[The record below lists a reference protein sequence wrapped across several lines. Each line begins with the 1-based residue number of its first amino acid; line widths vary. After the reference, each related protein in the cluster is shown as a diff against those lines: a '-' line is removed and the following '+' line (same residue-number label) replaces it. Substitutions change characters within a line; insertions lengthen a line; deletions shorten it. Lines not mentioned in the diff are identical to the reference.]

1 MLLWKGS
8 NLNLEKAIEICRA
21 DEVTKKQLQLMLQE
35 KESAKTNKKKKFYQ
49 KKVDRDAK
57 KRYWQIPLDE
67 NSSKLTTINTP
78 FGRYKLLILA
88 FGIHSAQQVFHRI
101 INGSF
106 IDIVGVETDVNDF
119 LIWGK
124 EYRRS

>member
-1 MLLWKGS
+1 M
-8 NLNLEKAIEICRA
+8 
-21 DEVTKKQLQLMLQE
+21 
-35 KESAKTNKKKKFYQ
+35 
-49 KKVDRDAK
+49 
-57 KRYWQIPLDE
+57 
-67 NSSKLTTINTP
+67 TTMNTP